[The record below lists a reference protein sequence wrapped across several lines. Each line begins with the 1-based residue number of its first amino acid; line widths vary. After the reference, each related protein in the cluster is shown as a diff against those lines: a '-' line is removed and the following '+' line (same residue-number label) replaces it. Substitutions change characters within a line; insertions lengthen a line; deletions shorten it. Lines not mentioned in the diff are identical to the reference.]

1 MYAELKDK
9 LQSLAAAPAPAV
21 SPVKDKAT
29 APEPIKD
36 KATAPVPVK
45 DKVNVTMSVKDKVNV
60 TMPAPAPAAYPGLL
74 MPPAPAPLYPG
85 HPGLVMPPAP
95 APVTYPGVVLPP
107 APAPIYPGH
116 AGLVMPPSPAPVTY
130 HGVLRRSPPQHY
142 LCRRRRADTPRPG
155 TYEDIVRPV
164 RTRTRYNSGD
174 VSHDYFFS
182 EDEDETRKREFVKR
196 GRTHIIKYH

>member
-21 SPVKDKAT
+21 SPVKDKAA

-74 MPPAPAPLYPG
+74 MPPAPAP
-85 HPGLVMPPAP
+85 
-95 APVTYPGVVLPP
+95 VTYPGVVLPP

-130 HGVLRRSPPQHY
+130 QGVLRRSPPQHY

-155 TYEDIVRPV
+155 TYEDIVCPV
-164 RTRTRYNSGD
+164 RKRTRYNSGE
-174 VSHDYFFS
+174 VSHDYFF
-182 EDEDETRKREFVKR
+182 
-196 GRTHIIKYH
+196 